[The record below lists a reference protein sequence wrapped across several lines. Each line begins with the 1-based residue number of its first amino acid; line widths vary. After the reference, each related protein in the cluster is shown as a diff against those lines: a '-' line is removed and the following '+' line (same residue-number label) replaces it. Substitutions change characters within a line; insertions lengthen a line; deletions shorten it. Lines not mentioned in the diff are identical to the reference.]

1 MRLGDFASPKNA
13 RNNRARQLLCSR
25 TAAHD
30 EQATIATSETAEDL
44 VVRNLI
50 EALSRI
56 HADLERIEVWTA
68 ALACFQEAVPRY
80 EPSCDHLLPARKP
93 AARST

>member
-1 MRLGDFASPKNA
+1 MTR
-13 RNNRARQLLCSR
+13 
-25 TAAHD
+25 
-30 EQATIATSETAEDL
+30 EQAIIAVPDTAEDL
-44 VVRNLI
+44 VFRNLI
-50 EALSRI
+50 EALNRI

>member
-1 MRLGDFASPKNA
+1 LGFRLSENA
-13 RNNRARQLLCSR
+13 RNNGARWLLCSR

-30 EQATIATSETAEDL
+30 TRASPVPDTAEDL

-50 EALSRI
+50 EALNRI

-68 ALACFQEAVPRY
+68 ALACFQEAAPQY
-80 EPSCDHLLPARKP
+80 EPSCDHLLPPRKP
-93 AARST
+93 AARSS